1 MCENILLLCFWFI
14 EVNPQPVNTPPC
26 FLRNLRHTFLLG
38 SLSKS
43 SVSSS
48 SASSMSIFALWLTAA
63 GRFERVSS
71 DNEGGGGPVFE
82 GPGAILV
89 SMAIRNESMSSFMKS
104 SGGGGAVLCAL
115 RGGADGLECKSDR
128 KMTHKIN
135 KSFSCSF
142 WPSWWPFGFLD
153 LQNNNKSTWLT
164 SFNFRA
170 QCHNNSAYGI
180 LVFPLT

>member
-1 MCENILLLCFWFI
+1 MRTVCGQLWWLSFLFVCARIFYFYVFDSLKWIHSLL
-14 EVNPQPVNTPPC
+14 TR
-26 FLRNLRHTFLLG
+26 LRNLRHTFLLG

-48 SASSMSIFALWLTAA
+48 SASSMSILALWLTAA

-89 SMAIRNESMSSFMKS
+89 SMAIRYESMSSFMKS
-104 SGGGGAVLCAL
+104 SGGGGAAVCAL

-128 KMTHKIN
+128 KMTHKIK

-142 WPSWWPFGFLD
+142 WPSWWLFDFLD
-153 LQNNNKSTWLT
+153 LTITNQ
-164 SFNFRA
+164 
-170 QCHNNSAYGI
+170 HD
-180 LVFPLT
+180 